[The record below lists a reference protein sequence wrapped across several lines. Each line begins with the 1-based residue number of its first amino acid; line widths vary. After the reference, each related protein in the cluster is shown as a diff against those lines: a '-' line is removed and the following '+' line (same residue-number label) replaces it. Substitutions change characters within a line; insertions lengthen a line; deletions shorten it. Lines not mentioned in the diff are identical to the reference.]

1 MQSKA
6 TIVVV
11 DDDPVQLSIVVNILG
26 EKYKCVPLSS
36 GEHALKYFSKNTADL
51 ILLDYNMP
59 GLNGVDVMKRLHNDV
74 NTENIPV
81 IFLTGVDDEEGE
93 AAALRL
99 GASDYILKPI
109 RPAVL
114 MSRVKNQLEL
124 YEHRVK
130 LQNLVEEQM
139 YDIQRANEMLKRRED
154 NTLNLLAR
162 ITDLRDEDTGTHI
175 IRTTEYT
182 RILVEGIL
190 QNPQPG
196 YEFTKDEAQ
205 SIIKCAKLHDLGKIA
220 IPDDVLLKPAR
231 LTPEEFEII
240 KKHPVYGEKF
250 FSEFIKKDDAD
261 PFLEVAREITY
272 SHHEKW
278 DGSGYPQGLSGQDIP
293 LSGRIVAIA
302 DVYDALTSDR
312 PYKKAFTHEKAAQII
327 IEDSGKH
334 FDPYLVEIFKE
345 NQDKFVEISK
355 LRDPTDNLNAWE

>member
-1 MQSKA
+1 MLSKA
-6 TIVVV
+6 TIVIV

-36 GEHALKYFSKNTADL
+36 GEQTLKFFKTHTADL

-59 GLNGVDVMKRLHNDV
+59 GMNGVEVMKHLHSDE
-74 NTENIPV
+74 NTENVPV

-99 GASDYILKPI
+99 GASDYIVKPI

-114 MSRVKNQLEL
+114 CSRVKNQLEL

-139 YDIQRANEMLKRRED
+139 FDIQRANEMLKRRED

-182 RILVEGIL
+182 RIIIEGIL
-190 QNPQPG
+190 RDPHPG
-196 YEFTKDEAQ
+196 YEFTKEEAQ
-205 SIIKCAKLHDLGKIA
+205 TIIKCAKLHDLGKIA

-231 LTPEEFEII
+231 LTPEEFEVI
-240 KKHPVYGEKF
+240 KKHPVYGERF
-250 FSEFIKKDDAD
+250 FSEFIKQDDAD

-278 DGSGYPQGLSGQDIP
+278 DGSGYPQGLAGQDIP

-302 DVYDALTSDR
+302 DVYDALTSER
-312 PYKKAFTHEKAAQII
+312 PYKKAFTHEKAVQII
-327 IEDSGKH
+327 TEDAGKH
-334 FDPYLVEIFKE
+334 FDPYLVQIFVE
-345 NQDKFVEISK
+345 NQDKFFEVSKFRDISES
-355 LRDPTDNLNAWE
+355 LNAWE

>member
-6 TIVVV
+6 SIVIV
-11 DDDPVQLSIVVNILG
+11 DDDPVQLNIVISILG
-26 EKYKCVPLSS
+26 DKYKCTPLAS
-36 GEHALKYFSKNTADL
+36 GQQALKFFSAHSADL

-59 GLNGVDVMKRLHNDV
+59 GLNGVEVMKRLHSEV
-74 NTENIPV
+74 NTENTPV

-99 GASDYILKPI
+99 GAADYILKPI

-114 MSRVKNQLEL
+114 ISRVKNQLEL

-139 YDIQRANEMLKRRED
+139 YDIQRANEMLKKREE

-175 IRTTEYT
+175 LRTTEYT
-182 RILVEGIL
+182 RILAECIVAD
-190 QNPQPG
+190 PRPG
-196 YEFTKDEAQ
+196 YELTREEAQ
-205 SIIKCAKLHDLGKIA
+205 NIVKCAKLHDIGKIA
-220 IPDDVLLKPAR
+220 IPDDVLLKPAK

-240 KKHPVYGEKF
+240 KKHPVYGEQF
-250 FSEFIKKDDAD
+250 FSEFINKDDSD

-302 DVYDALTSDR
+302 DVYDALTSER
-312 PYKKAFTHEKAAQII
+312 PYKKAFSHEKAAQII
-327 IEDSGKH
+327 VEDAGRH
-334 FDPYLVEIFKE
+334 FDPYLVSLFIEK
-345 NQDKFVEISK
+345 QDEFVRISQM
-355 LRDPTDNLNAWE
+355 R